1 MTPTAPAM
9 PLPIA
14 AVALAPIELSVVVPT
29 YKERGNLDELRR
41 RLEVAL
47 EGVAW
52 ELIIVDDDSP
62 DGTADHAKTMHRDDP
77 RVRCIRRIGRRGLS
91 SACIEGML
99 SSSAPFVAVMDGDL
113 QHDPMVLRRML
124 AALRADEADLV
135 VGSRYVEGGSVGDW
149 DGTRVAISR
158 FATRLA
164 GLVTRQPL
172 ADPMSGFFAL
182 KRTTFEACAHR
193 LSSLGFKILLD
204 IVASSD
210 ASLRLKEVS
219 FTFGQRLAGESKLST
234 NVIWEYLLLLA
245 DKLVGKWVPVRFL
258 AFSAIG
264 ALGIGVHFAVLS
276 TLFKGFGTSFVA
288 GQSAATATAILFNY
302 SINNVL
308 TYAGQSLRG
317 AAWLRGL
324 ATFYVICGIGAFAN
338 VGISSWLFGNDTSWP
353 LAALAGIAMSSVWNY
368 AVSARYTWRAT

>member
-1 MTPTAPAM
+1 MSLPVPSATAAPT
-9 PLPIA
+9 
-14 AVALAPIELSVVVPT
+14 EFSVIVPT
-29 YKERGNLDELRR
+29 YKERGNLEELRR
-41 RLEVAL
+41 RLAEAL
-47 EGVAW
+47 TGVSW

-62 DGTADHAKTMHRDDP
+62 DGTADLAKSMHHADP
-77 RVRCIRRIGRRGLS
+77 RVRCIRRVGRRGLS

-113 QHDPMVLRRML
+113 QHDPMVLRKML
-124 AALRADEADLV
+124 TALRGDEADLV
-135 VGSRYVEGGSVGDW
+135 VGSRYIEGGSVGDW
-149 DGTRVAISR
+149 DGKRIAISR

-182 KRTTFEACAHR
+182 KRSAFEACVHR

-210 ASLRLKEVS
+210 ASLRIKEVS

-264 ALGIGVHFAVLS
+264 ALGILVHFAVLT
-276 TLFKGFGTSFVA
+276 TLFKVIGTSFLV
-288 GQSAATATAILFNY
+288 GQSVATGVAILFNY
-302 SINNVL
+302 SINNIL
-308 TYAGQSLRG
+308 TYSGQSLRG
-317 AAWLRGL
+317 VAWIRGL
-324 ATFYVICGIGAFAN
+324 LTFYVICGIGAFAN